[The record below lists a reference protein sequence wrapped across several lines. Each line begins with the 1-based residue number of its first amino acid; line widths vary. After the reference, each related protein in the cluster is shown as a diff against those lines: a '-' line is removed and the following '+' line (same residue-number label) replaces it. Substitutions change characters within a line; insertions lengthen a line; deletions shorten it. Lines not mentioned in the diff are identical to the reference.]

1 MQKNDG
7 AETLALYAPL
17 ANRLGIWQMKW
28 ELEDLSLRFTE
39 PEVFHTIANNLEE
52 TREERVASIQE
63 AVRRIQ
69 ALLASR
75 GIQASVSG
83 VRNTSIPSG
92 RRCARRT

>member
-1 MQKNDG
+1 
-7 AETLALYAPL
+7 
-17 ANRLGIWQMKW
+17 MKW

-83 VRNTSIPSG
+83 RPKTHLFHLEEDVP
-92 RRCARRT
+92 RRT